1 MTAHRPAQIVRLSAT
16 VIAGAAS
23 LCLTV
28 AAGAYIVNHMPGFA
42 QPPAADHAAPSD
54 SSGHGHQRPP
64 LAGEPS
70 PRAAADIVE
79 LAVSSE
85 RAVPT
90 ATRTVATQQSG
101 AGVAPDSSA
110 LGGRLR
116 IGTSSYVGAQ
126 VAPARTDTIAFTVDT
141 NLVTTIA
148 TKYLGITA
156 DPAGVTALRTEL
168 DTRRGELVFIL
179 SDPGLGSH
187 TLRVERVQT
196 PSADGRNGTQPAADE
211 VPASESPADEAPTT
225 VGV

>member
-28 AAGAYIVNHMPGFA
+28 AAGAYIVNHMPELA
-42 QPPAADHAAPSD
+42 QPPAADHATPSD
-54 SSGHGHQRPP
+54 SPGHGHHRPP

-70 PRAAADIVE
+70 PRSASDIVE
-79 LAVSSE
+79 LTMSSE

-101 AGVAPDSSA
+101 AGATPDSST

-168 DTRRGELVFIL
+168 DTRRGELVFVL

-187 TLRVERVQT
+187 TLRVERVQQ
-196 PSADGRNGTQPAADE
+196 PSTDGQNGTEPAADAT
-211 VPASESPADEAPTT
+211 PAPRSPDDKAPTT

>member
-28 AAGAYIVNHMPGFA
+28 AAGAYIVNHMPA
-42 QPPAADHAAPSD
+42 LAPPPAADHAAPAD
-54 SSGHGHQRPP
+54 SPGHGHHRPP
-64 LAGEPS
+64 LAGDSS
-70 PRAAADIVE
+70 PRSASDIVE
-79 LAVSSE
+79 LAMSSAP
-85 RAVPT
+85 AVPT

-101 AGVAPDSSA
+101 ATPDNST

-168 DTRRGELVFIL
+168 DTRRGELVFVL

-187 TLRVERVQT
+187 TLRVERVQK
-196 PSADGRNGTQPAADE
+196 PSTDVRNGTEPAADE
-211 VPASESPADEAPTT
+211 APAPESPADEAPTT